1 MKIRVLLVDD
11 HSFIRRALKIS
22 LGDETSLEIVG
33 EAENGQVAIAQVELL
48 NPDVVLMDVQMP
60 HLDGVE
66 ATKQICDR
74 FPTTKVLILTVDDTE
89 EYISQ
94 ALKFGASGYILKN
107 TLPEE
112 LSFAIQAVHRGYM
125 HLDLN
130 LGRKVIARIPEV
142 SEVST
147 TDWNKLTPRER
158 QIVKLIAT
166 GANNEEI
173 AANLYISIKTV
184 KNHITNILSQLNL
197 RNRTEIAV
205 LVTSMLH
212 SLVQDKKLQK

>member
-1 MKIRVLLVDD
+1 MKIRILLVDD
-11 HSFIRRALKIS
+11 HSFIRRALRIS
-22 LGDETSLEIVG
+22 LADETCLEIVG
-33 EAENGQVAIAQVELL
+33 EAANGQLAIEQVELL
-48 NPDVVLMDVQMP
+48 KPDVVLMDIQMP

-74 FPTTKVLILTVDDTE
+74 FPNVKVLILTVDETE
-89 EYISQ
+89 EYVSH
-94 ALKFGASGYILKN
+94 ALKYGASGYILKN
-107 TLPEE
+107 TSPEE

-147 TDWNKLTPRER
+147 VDFDKLTPREQ

-173 AANLYISIKTV
+173 ANQLYISARTV

-197 RNRTEIAV
+197 RNRTQIAI
-205 LVTSMLH
+205 LVTS
-212 SLVQDKKLQK
+212 SF

>member
-1 MKIRVLLVDD
+1 MKIRILLVDD

-22 LGDETSLEIVG
+22 LGDESSLKIIG
-33 EAENGQVAIAQVELL
+33 EAENGQLAIAQVESLQ
-48 NPDVVLMDVQMP
+48 PDVVLMDIQMP
-60 HLDGVE
+60 LMDGVE

-74 FPTTKVLILTVDDTE
+74 FPDTKVLILTVDDTE
-89 EYISQ
+89 DYVSQ
-94 ALKFGASGYILKN
+94 ALKYGASGYILKN
-107 TLPEE
+107 TSPEE
-112 LSFAIQAVHRGYM
+112 LSFAIQAVYRGYM

-130 LGRKVIARIPEV
+130 LGRKVIARVPEI

-147 TDWNKLTPRER
+147 TDWDKLTPREQ

-173 AANLYISIKTV
+173 ANQLYISTRTV

-197 RNRTEIAV
+197 RNRTQIAI
-205 LVTSMLH
+205 LVTSILNY
-212 SLVQDKKLQK
+212 S

>member
-33 EAENGQVAIAQVELL
+33 EAENGQVAITQVELL
-48 NPDVVLMDVQMP
+48 KPDVVLMDVQMP

-112 LSFAIQAVHRGYM
+112 LSFAIQAVYRGYM

-147 TDWNKLTPRER
+147 MDWNKLTPRER

-173 AANLYISIKTV
+173 AANLYISTKTV

-212 SLVQDKKLQK
+212 S

>member
-48 NPDVVLMDVQMP
+48 KPDVVLMDVQMP

-112 LSFAIQAVHRGYM
+112 LSFAIQAVYRGYM

-173 AANLYISIKTV
+173 ANNLYISTKTV

-212 SLVQDKKLQK
+212 S

>member
-1 MKIRVLLVDD
+1 
-11 HSFIRRALKIS
+11 
-22 LGDETSLEIVG
+22 
-33 EAENGQVAIAQVELL
+33 
-48 NPDVVLMDVQMP
+48 
-60 HLDGVE
+60 
-66 ATKQICDR
+66 
-74 FPTTKVLILTVDDTE
+74 
-89 EYISQ
+89 
-94 ALKFGASGYILKN
+94 
-107 TLPEE
+107 
-112 LSFAIQAVHRGYM
+112 
-125 HLDLN
+125 

-147 TDWNKLTPRER
+147 MDWNKLTPRER

-173 AANLYISIKTV
+173 AANLYISTKTV

-212 SLVQDKKLQK
+212 S

>member
-1 MKIRVLLVDD
+1 MKIRILLVDD
-11 HSFIRRALKIS
+11 HSFIRRALRIS
-22 LGDETSLEIVG
+22 LADETSLEIVG
-33 EAENGQVAIAQVELL
+33 EAANGQLAIEQVELL
-48 NPDVVLMDVQMP
+48 KPDVVLMDIQMP

-74 FPTTKVLILTVDDTE
+74 FPNVKVLILTVDETE
-89 EYISQ
+89 EYVSH
-94 ALKFGASGYILKN
+94 ALKYGASGYILKN
-107 TLPEE
+107 TSPEE
-112 LSFAIQAVHRGYM
+112 LSFAIQAVYRGYM

-147 TDWNKLTPRER
+147 VDFDKLTPREQ

-173 AANLYISIKTV
+173 ASQLYISARTV

-197 RNRTEIAV
+197 RNRTQIAI
-205 LVTSMLH
+205 LVTAN
-212 SLVQDKKLQK
+212 

>member
-1 MKIRVLLVDD
+1 MKIRILLVDD
-11 HSFIRRALKIS
+11 HSFIRRALRIS
-22 LGDETSLEIVG
+22 LADETCLEIVG
-33 EAENGQVAIAQVELL
+33 EAANGQLAIEQVELL
-48 NPDVVLMDVQMP
+48 KPDVVLMDIQMP
-60 HLDGVE
+60 HMDGVE

-74 FPTTKVLILTVDDTE
+74 FPNVKVLILTVDETE
-89 EYISQ
+89 EYVSH
-94 ALKFGASGYILKN
+94 ALKYGASGYILKN
-107 TLPEE
+107 TSPEE
-112 LSFAIQAVHRGYM
+112 LSFAIQAVYRGYM

-147 TDWNKLTPRER
+147 VDFDKLTPREQ

-173 AANLYISIKTV
+173 ASQLYISARTV

-197 RNRTEIAV
+197 RNRTQIAI
-205 LVTSMLH
+205 LVTAWLTP
-212 SLVQDKKLQK
+212 

>member
-1 MKIRVLLVDD
+1 MKIRILLVDD

-22 LGDETSLEIVG
+22 LGDESALEIVG
-33 EAENGQVAIAQVELL
+33 EAENGQFAIAQVESLQ
-48 NPDVVLMDVQMP
+48 PDVVLMDIQMP
-60 HLDGVE
+60 LMDGVE

-74 FPTTKVLILTVDDTE
+74 FPDTKVLILTVDDTE
-89 EYISQ
+89 DYVSQ
-94 ALKFGASGYILKN
+94 ALKYGASGYILKN
-107 TLPEE
+107 TSPEE
-112 LSFAIQAVHRGYM
+112 LSFAIQAVYRGYM

-130 LGRKVIARIPEV
+130 LGRKVIARVPEI

-147 TDWNKLTPRER
+147 TDWDKLTPREQ

-173 AANLYISIKTV
+173 ANQLYISTRTV

-197 RNRTEIAV
+197 RNRTQIAI
-205 LVTSMLH
+205 LVTSILNY
-212 SLVQDKKLQK
+212 S